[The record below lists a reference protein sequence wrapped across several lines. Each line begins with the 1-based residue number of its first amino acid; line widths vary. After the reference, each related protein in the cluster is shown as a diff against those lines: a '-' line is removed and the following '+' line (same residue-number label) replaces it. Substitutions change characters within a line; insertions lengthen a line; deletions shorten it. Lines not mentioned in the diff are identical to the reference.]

1 MATENLADIGLKRV
15 RDNLTSYTEGTHEGF
30 VTLLVELQNT
40 AVALAQDEQYR
51 RNIGEENNGVWTL
64 VRDLWRV
71 AVSETVNSGGHEDS
85 QAALCLRVAR
95 FTRNMVA
102 GVPTNQSNVIENES
116 SIRSLIYHYTSYGAI
131 HDPKTYPITR
141 MLVQTLSNLATG
153 NEPIISKLWKT
164 YLALP
169 EEQLILLRLLT
180 SPDAKTVSSTL
191 VFALNCIHSNE
202 VRMEMLVT
210 APRGPRIMIT
220 MLDRISSLVHS
231 MDPDES
237 QAFDVGFEIFTQ
249 LVEAGLIPRLYEAIS
264 MSGEPI
270 TPPQTT
276 LLKLLDSY
284 LHKTSHGLQA
294 IDHNTAL
301 IRMLINTFFA
311 LSAYAQ
317 SAIRRALGS
326 ADTPQTDPDAGD
338 HATAPKELDLLL
350 PKVSEALVLVSQCLS
365 TLALSEPDQPTSSAT
380 GRVKT
385 TLAMV
390 RSSGDEGLVESLVET
405 LRLLDT
411 FVPRITFGKVVE
423 RPSPPGVQP
432 PSADAATRSHPGVE
446 GLSYVKRD
454 LVRLLGIISLDD
466 RGVQDR
472 VRECGGIPV
481 VMNLCVIDDRNPYMK
496 EHAILALR
504 NLLHVNSVSQEV
516 VKEIQPVAR
525 WDERGVLQSLS

>member
-1 MATENLADIGLKRV
+1 
-15 RDNLTSYTEGTHEGF
+15 
-30 VTLLVELQNT
+30 
-40 AVALAQDEQYR
+40 
-51 RNIGEENNGVWTL
+51 
-64 VRDLWRV
+64 
-71 AVSETVNSGGHEDS
+71 
-85 QAALCLRVAR
+85 
-95 FTRNMVA
+95 
-102 GVPTNQSNVIENES
+102 
-116 SIRSLIYHYTSYGAI
+116 
-131 HDPKTYPITR
+131 
-141 MLVQTLSNLATG
+141 
-153 NEPIISKLWKT
+153 
-164 YLALP
+164 
-169 EEQLILLRLLT
+169 
-180 SPDAKTVSSTL
+180 
-191 VFALNCIHSNE
+191 
-202 VRMEMLVT
+202 
-210 APRGPRIMIT
+210 
-220 MLDRISSLVHS
+220 
-231 MDPDES
+231 
-237 QAFDVGFEIFTQ
+237 
-249 LVEAGLIPRLYEAIS
+249 
-264 MSGEPI
+264 
-270 TPPQTT
+270 
-276 LLKLLDSY
+276 
-284 LHKTSHGLQA
+284 
-294 IDHNTAL
+294 
-301 IRMLINTFFA
+301 MLINTFFA

-390 RSSGDEGLVESLVET
+390 RSSGDEGLVESLVGMSAHYEHSIYFTDNKWSET

-481 VMNLCVIDDRNPYMK
+481 VMNLCVIDDRNPCESFFLQTDVRY
-496 EHAILALR
+496 AQTCTLR
-504 NLLHVNSVSQEV
+504 HEG
-516 VKEIQPVAR
+516 AR
-525 WDERGVLQSLS
+525 DSGAAEPSAW